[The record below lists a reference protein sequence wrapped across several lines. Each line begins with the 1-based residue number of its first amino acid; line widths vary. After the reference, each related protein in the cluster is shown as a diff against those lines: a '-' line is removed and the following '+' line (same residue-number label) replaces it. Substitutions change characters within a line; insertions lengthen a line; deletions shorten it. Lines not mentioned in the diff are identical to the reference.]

1 MADNNHR
8 GTGLGALASR
18 LGRTV
23 FGALENRGELLSVE
37 WQQEKARLLQLMF
50 MAMGLMFL
58 AVMGVL
64 LFTATIIFLFPEEFR
79 LYVAAVFTLL
89 YLGGAVAA
97 FIRLKALLKMEPFS
111 ESLRQLKKD
120 RELLEPFE

>member
-8 GTGLGALASR
+8 GAGLGALAGR

-37 WQQEKARLLQLMF
+37 WQQEKARLLQLMLL
-50 MAMGLMFL
+50 GLGLLFL
-58 AVMGVL
+58 AVLGVL

-79 LYVAAVFTLL
+79 LYVAAAFTLL
-89 YLGGAVAA
+89 YFGGAVAA
-97 FIRLKALLKMEPFS
+97 LLRLKALLKMEPFS
-111 ESLRQLKKD
+111 ESLRQLKK
-120 RELLEPFE
+120 